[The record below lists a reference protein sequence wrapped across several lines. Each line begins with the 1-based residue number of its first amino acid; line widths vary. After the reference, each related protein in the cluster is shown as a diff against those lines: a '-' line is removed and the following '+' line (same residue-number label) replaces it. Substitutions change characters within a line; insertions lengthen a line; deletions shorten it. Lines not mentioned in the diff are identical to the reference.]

1 MPDRSSASGSA
12 REQRLLVQSMV
23 LGGTF
28 GVVGVVWGLAAGSQ
42 IILFDGVY
50 ASLAILLS
58 WLSLR
63 ASQLVAA
70 GATVRYPYG
79 REALAP
85 LVIAVQGM
93 ALLGTCLYAIV
104 TSIQSILDG
113 GSEVDAGSAAL
124 YGLITTVGALAV
136 WFHLRRYAAQS
147 ELVGAETAQWAAG
160 WLLSLGMLVA
170 FGAVLLLEGTS
181 YDAVARYVDPVLVLV
196 VCVAF
201 LPAPFRMVRTTVV
214 ELLEGAPPADVQAP
228 VQAVVDEVT
237 AEFGLREPV
246 VRMSKLGTKLYLE
259 VDYLVEA
266 GRWDIS
272 DADRVRHALRDRL
285 ARLPYTVWLNVDLS
299 TDPSWSQ

>member
-1 MPDRSSASGSA
+1 
-12 REQRLLVQSMV
+12 
-23 LGGTF
+23 
-28 GVVGVVWGLAAGSQ
+28 
-42 IILFDGVY
+42 
-50 ASLAILLS
+50 
-58 WLSLR
+58 
-63 ASQLVAA
+63 
-70 GATVRYPYG
+70 
-79 REALAP
+79 
-85 LVIAVQGM
+85 
-93 ALLGTCLYAIV
+93 
-104 TSIQSILDG
+104 
-113 GSEVDAGSAAL
+113 
-124 YGLITTVGALAV
+124 VGALAV

-181 YDAVARYVDPVLVLV
+181 YDGIANYVDPVLVLI

-228 VQAVVDEVT
+228 VRAVVDEVT
-237 AEFGLREPV
+237 AEFGLRDPV

-266 GRWDIS
+266 GRWDVS

>member
-1 MPDRSSASGSA
+1 
-12 REQRLLVQSMV
+12 
-23 LGGTF
+23 
-28 GVVGVVWGLAAGSQ
+28 
-42 IILFDGVY
+42 
-50 ASLAILLS
+50 
-58 WLSLR
+58 
-63 ASQLVAA
+63 
-70 GATVRYPYG
+70 
-79 REALAP
+79 

-181 YDAVARYVDPVLVLV
+181 YDAIARYVDPVLVLV

-228 VQAVVDEVT
+228 VRAVVDEVT

-266 GRWDIS
+266 GRWDVS

-299 TDPSWSQ
+299 TDPAWSD